1 MIRATALEYDFAGDC
16 KRKGKYQLKN
26 ELFDDNRK
34 AVELDCQIKKT
45 ALDAQKNLYDMA
57 MGLKEMRD
65 SKLYKKL
72 GYSEFNDYCQM
83 TLGFTDRKG
92 YKLISIVEKLPKDL
106 VNTCSLNSTS
116 KLYLLSTLSDDD
128 REEIVES
135 NDLENTSVRELER
148 QIKQL
153 KSEKETANIKLD
165 EVNRE
170 NIRVAQQRDELM
182 NRISEKDKRIKELEN
197 RPIDVAAQVVERIP
211 DNCIALSAYE
221 KKVCECNERIEEN
234 DRENLELLR
243 KEHAE
248 KVELEEKL
256 TAEIRELKAQLESGT
271 PQIDLWVIAMP
282 VDDMADLQEQTRGS
296 KIGEEL
302 RKARKIRL

>member
-1 MIRATALEYDFAGDC
+1 
-16 KRKGKYQLKN
+16 
-26 ELFDDNRK
+26 
-34 AVELDCQIKKT
+34 
-45 ALDAQKNLYDMA
+45 
-57 MGLKEMRD
+57 
-65 SKLYKKL
+65 
-72 GYSEFNDYCQM
+72 M
-83 TLGFTDRKG
+83 T
-92 YKLISIVEKLPKDL
+92 
-106 VNTCSLNSTS
+106 
-116 KLYLLSTLSDDD
+116 TLSEAE
-128 REEIVES
+128 RVEIIES
-135 NDLENTSVRELER
+135 NNLENTSVRELER

-153 KSEKETANIKLD
+153 KSEKETASIKLD
-165 EVNRE
+165 EANRE
-170 NIRVAQQRDELM
+170 NIRVAQQRENLM
-182 NRISEKDKRIKELEN
+182 NRISELEGTIKELEN
-197 RPIDVAAQVVERIP
+197 RPIDVATQVVEKIP

-221 KKVCECNERIEEN
+221 KKVSECNERIEEN